1 MTVAS
6 ARVRCAIGCAAARNG
21 RGSSIRNGTSALI
34 VRAPDSFVQS
44 IDTMLGIDTMN
55 LTAIDL
61 NLLVALDALI
71 SESHVGRAARRI
83 GRSQPTTS
91 HALKRLRSLFDD
103 PLLVQVGSRME
114 LTPRAAGLRESVADA
129 LRRVQTL
136 LAVESFEPARS
147 SRQFAAMMQD
157 HIAHLLVPAL
167 IQRLHTEAPGIRL
180 DVLPWQSPA
189 SATPAQ
195 LHSIDLL
202 VSCTAMDIAG
212 FEKEALFTDTEAV
225 VVRTGYPR
233 ASRLKK
239 LDAFLRARH
248 VAVVGAGLSEDPVDS
263 WLRGKGLSREI
274 VLQVP
279 SYLQALLATA
289 TGDVVAFVPRRL
301 ARAMARR
308 FSLQVLPPPIEPGD
322 YQEQLFYP
330 RRAAQDPASMW
341 LRTLARRIANDL
353 DRADRA

>member
-1 MTVAS
+1 
-6 ARVRCAIGCAAARNG
+6 
-21 RGSSIRNGTSALI
+21 
-34 VRAPDSFVQS
+34 
-44 IDTMLGIDTMN
+44 MN

-71 SESHVGRAARRI
+71 SEAHVGRAARKI

-91 HALKRLRSLFDD
+91 HALKRLRTLFDD
-103 PLLVQVGSRME
+103 PLLIQVGSRME

-136 LAVESFEPARS
+136 LAAESFEPERS
-147 SRQFAAMMQD
+147 TRQFAAMMQD

-167 IQRLHTEAPGIRL
+167 VQRLHSEAPGIRL
-180 DVLPWQSPA
+180 AVLPWQSPR
-189 SATPAQ
+189 SARPEQ

-202 VSCTAMDIAG
+202 VSCTEMDLAG
-212 FEKEALFTDTEAV
+212 FEKETLFTDTEAV
-225 VVRTGYPR
+225 VVRNGYPR
-233 ASRLKK
+233 ASRLKA
-239 LDAFLRARH
+239 LDGFLRARH

-263 WLRGKGLSREI
+263 WLRGKSLSRDI

-279 SYLQALLATA
+279 SYLQALQVAA
-289 TGDVVAFVPRRL
+289 QGDVVAFVPRRL
-301 ARAMARR
+301 ARSMAQR

-330 RRAAQDPASMW
+330 RRAARDPASMW
-341 LRTLARRIANDL
+341 IRTLALRIAKDL
-353 DRADRA
+353 DRAKR